1 MKNNETDIEKIT
13 KKLEEEGCRVLT
25 EEELRLKV
33 NGGWGKSSS
42 GGSSS
47 STRSSSSGSHGGSGG
62 SRNSSKGSSGSSGT
76 AKNNSGSS
84 KKSGSGGTT
93 KTSFGQKVSNVVNSI
108 KSWAQAHAPTNK
120 IDNGYGSSGKNNN
133 DSIGSSQQYSS
144 GVGSSK
150 SREIE
155 NTNHAVANAR
165 PGDTIT
171 RSNGTKVTLT
181 QADINYAKAHDTT
194 SVSSSAPSAGTSV
207 NTTPAKNYSKTGSK
221 NSSKTAKKDNAV
233 STIKNAVK
241 NTVSTYTHS
250 GTSSGQS
257 QVNHLVDKAVNF
269 VKQKIRINN
278 ATSQRQLE
286 NIDGIQ
292 ETELAKIIQNKF
304 EAVKGKPYGTD
315 EIWGDDGVVSK
326 DSNQMNCIGFV
337 TYVYGKKCMYGV
349 ENFDKYSGF
358 DELTNITDVSQLQ
371 VGDVICWEGIE
382 VDGDVNNHAQIWA
395 GDGMVWESAESTT
408 YPETSCV
415 RYERFSR
422 LERDWYYNPSCMK
435 QDTVSV
441 RYFRPTAGL
450 VGEVNG

>member
-1 MKNNETDIEKIT
+1 MKTIETDIEKIT

-47 STRSSSSGSHGGSGG
+47 STRSSRSGSHGGSSG
-62 SRNSSKGSSGSSGT
+62 SRNTSKNS
-76 AKNNSGSS
+76 SGSS

-93 KTSFGQKVSNVVNSI
+93 KTSFSQKVSNVVNSI

-120 IDNGYGSSGKNNN
+120 IDNGYGSSSKNNN
-133 DSIGSSQQYSS
+133 DNVGSSQQYAS
-144 GVGSSK
+144 GTTSLR
-150 SREIE
+150 SREVE

-171 RSNGTKVTLT
+171 RNNGTKVTLT

-194 SVSSSAPSAGTSV
+194 PVSSSAPSAGTSA
-207 NTTPAKNYSKTGSK
+207 NTIPAKNYSKTGSK

-241 NTVSTYTHS
+241 NTISTYTHS

-257 QVNHLVDKAVNF
+257 QVNLVDKAVNF
-269 VKQKIRINN
+269 VKQKIGINN
-278 ATSQRQLE
+278 ATSQRPLE

-292 ETELAKIIQNKF
+292 ETDLAKIVQNKF
-304 EAVKGKPYGTD
+304 EAVKGKPYGD
-315 EIWGDDGVVSK
+315 NEIWGDDGVVSK
-326 DSNQMNCIGFV
+326 DSSQMNCIGFV

-349 ENFDKYSGF
+349 SNFDKYDGF
-358 DELTNITDVSQLQ
+358 NELTDITDVSQLQ

-382 VDGDVNNHAQIWA
+382 VDGDINNHAQIWA
-395 GDGMVWESAESTT
+395 GNGMVWESSRSTM
-408 YPETSCV
+408 YPKSSCV
-415 RYERFSR
+415 RYERC
-422 LERDWYYNPSCMK
+422 ERSGADFYYNTDLVK
-435 QDTVSV
+435 QDSV
-441 RYFRPTAGL
+441 NVRFFRPSAETLGL
-450 VGEVNG
+450 